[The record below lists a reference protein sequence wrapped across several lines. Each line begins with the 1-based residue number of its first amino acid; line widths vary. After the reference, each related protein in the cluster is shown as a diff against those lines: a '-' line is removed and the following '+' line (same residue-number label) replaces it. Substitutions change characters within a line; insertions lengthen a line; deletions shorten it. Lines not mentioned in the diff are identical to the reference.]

1 MASYGEKEPEGLDGG
16 EGEDEEAAAD
26 APVKEAGGER
36 AVGARE
42 GGVVVEREAGGP
54 RPVSRA
60 GGRGAGLRL
69 ERVRADSLEGGFRAE
84 GSPVRGRR
92 RRGGGGGASGARV
105 WAAVAD
111 LGLGLLVAETSGPS
125 VA

>member
-1 MASYGEKEPEGLDGG
+1 MARCGEKEPEGLDGG
-16 EGEDEEAAAD
+16 EREDKEAAAD
-26 APVKEAGGER
+26 ALVEEAGGER
-36 AVGARE
+36 AVGPRE

-54 RPVSRA
+54 RLVSRA
-60 GGRGAGLRL
+60 GAGGAGFRL

-92 RRGGGGGASGARV
+92 RRGGGGGASGAWV

-111 LGLGLLVAETSGPS
+111 LGLGLLVAETSGPG